1 MFSVKEATE
10 QDFTSAAD
18 LEALWSG
25 APWSARAFSEFCA
38 QASAHLFVLRKRDDF
53 VGYLALRL
61 AADMCEI
68 DTFAVAPE
76 YRRRGAGRALLSFAL
91 DFAAKNGAAQVFL
104 EVRESNESARSL
116 YESLGFAVCGIRK
129 RFYQNPTEDAI
140 LYQYD
145 PETNCENPGH

>member
-1 MFSVKEATE
+1 MFTPQTATE
-10 QDFTSAAD
+10 SDLAAVAA
-18 LEALWSG
+18 LERRWSSE
-25 APWSARAFSEFCA
+25 PWSEQGFYEFCR
-38 QASAHLFVLRKRDDF
+38 QKNAHLLVLYDKEKLI
-53 VGYLALRL
+53 GYLALRN
-61 AADMCEI
+61 AADTGEI